1 MLNVVMLNVVILIVV
16 APLVD
21 LNRRNGK
28 NLFKFDD
35 DFIKLFCSV
44 IDNSRLKNYRLGNCD
59 IQSGTNY
66 LVLNETK

>member
-1 MLNVVMLNVVILIVV
+1 MLSVVMLNVVMLIVV
-16 APLVD
+16 APQVD

-44 IDNSRLKNYRLGNCD
+44 IDNSRLKNYRLGNWD
-59 IQSGTNY
+59 IQSGTNH